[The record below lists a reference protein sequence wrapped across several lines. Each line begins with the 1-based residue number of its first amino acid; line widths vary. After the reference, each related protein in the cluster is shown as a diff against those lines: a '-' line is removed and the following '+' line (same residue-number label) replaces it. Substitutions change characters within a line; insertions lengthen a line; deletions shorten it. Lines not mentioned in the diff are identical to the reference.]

1 VYPPGAWRDA
11 FCSRRDAFCPS
22 CDAPRDAWC
31 RQSVHERGGA
41 LIPLLL
47 SLALASGVYLTFEGL
62 ARPRE
67 HVLSSVRVHAVA
79 EFLVR
84 AGLHD
89 VTPRDFFLFSVASG
103 GLAALLAQLF
113 LGWGLVSVLVGGLG
127 LLAPFAYYI
136 RRHDRRRAAVEDALV
151 EAIEQLRDA
160 IRTGLSVP
168 EALAGLAR
176 TGPAALRTDF
186 SRLTRDARLVGFD
199 AALAS
204 MRDRLADPV
213 FDVVATALVVN
224 DRLGGRQV
232 SQLLDHLAEA
242 TRAQLRIQHEVR
254 AQQGRTVLSARI
266 VAAAPLVALVGLRAT
281 NPRYLSIF
289 DSGWGQMVLL
299 ACALS
304 IGLGY
309 AAMLYLTRLPGQ
321 RRVLVR

>member
-1 VYPPGAWRDA
+1 V
-11 FCSRRDAFCPS
+11 
-22 CDAPRDAWC
+22 
-31 RQSVHERGGA
+31 
-41 LIPLLL
+41 IPLLL
-47 SLALASGVYLTFEGL
+47 SLALAGGIYLTYEGL

-67 HVLSSVRVHAVA
+67 RVLGSVRLHAVS

-84 AGLHD
+84 AGLHG
-89 VTPRDFFLFSVASG
+89 VTPRDFCVFSIASG
-103 GLAALLAQLF
+103 ACAALLAQLF
-113 LGWGLVSVLVGGLG
+113 LGWGMVSALAGGLG
-127 LLAPFAYYI
+127 LLAPLAYYV
-136 RRHDRRRAAVEDALV
+136 RRHDRRRSDVQDALV

-176 TGPAALRTDF
+176 TGPAVLRSEF
-186 SRLTRDARLVGFD
+186 AGLTRDARLIGFD
-199 AALAS
+199 SALAA

-213 FDVVATALVVN
+213 FDVVASALIIN

-254 AQQGRTVLSARI
+254 AHQGRTILSARI
-266 VAAAPLVALVGLRAT
+266 VAAAPLAALVGLRAT

-289 DSGWGQMVLL
+289 DSGGGQMILL
-299 ACALS
+299 GCALS
-304 IGLGY
+304 IALGY
-309 AAMLYLTRLPGQ
+309 VAMLYLTRLPGQ

>member
-1 VYPPGAWRDA
+1 V
-11 FCSRRDAFCPS
+11 
-22 CDAPRDAWC
+22 
-31 RQSVHERGGA
+31 
-41 LIPLLL
+41 IPLLL
-47 SLALASGVYLTFEGL
+47 SVALASGVYLTFEGF
-62 ARPRE
+62 ARPRARLFGSME
-67 HVLSSVRVHAVA
+67 LRAVT

-89 VTPRDFFLFSVASG
+89 VTPRDFVVFSLAAG
-103 GLAALLAQLF
+103 GLAALVAQLF
-113 LGWGLVSVLVGGLG
+113 LGWGVVSALAGGLG
-127 LLAPFAYYI
+127 LLAPFAYYV
-136 RRHDRRRAAVEDALV
+136 RRHDRRRSAVQDALV
-151 EAIEQLRDA
+151 DAIEQLRDA

-176 TGPAALRTDF
+176 TGPAVLRAEF
-186 SRLTRDARLVGFD
+186 AALTRDTRLVGFD
-199 AALAS
+199 VALWA

-213 FDVVATALVVN
+213 FDVVASALVIN

-289 DSGWGQMVLL
+289 DTGWGQLVLL
-299 ACALS
+299 GCALS
-304 IGLGY
+304 IALGY
-309 AAMLYLTRLPGQ
+309 LAMLYLTRLPGQ